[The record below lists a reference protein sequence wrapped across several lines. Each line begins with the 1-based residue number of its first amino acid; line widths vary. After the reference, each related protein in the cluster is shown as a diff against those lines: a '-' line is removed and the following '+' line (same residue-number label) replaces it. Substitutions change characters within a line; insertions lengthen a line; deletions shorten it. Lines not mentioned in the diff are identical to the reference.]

1 MLVQLQLCD
10 VFPSFWDNRKQKRVR
25 QKKLMYWCWCW
36 TIPNPL
42 RIVATLICVATKQ
55 TFQCWEA
62 ILCFQWNSWT
72 TDIWSV
78 CLCFYRKFKSMEN
91 FSLMFVSRVEMLKL
105 EMSNLGA
112 LTSLEHDVHNVKT
125 RSGLLLCQNLIIKL
139 SQFCQGLF
147 MSHGQ

>member
-1 MLVQLQLCD
+1 
-10 VFPSFWDNRKQKRVR
+10 
-25 QKKLMYWCWCW
+25 
-36 TIPNPL
+36 
-42 RIVATLICVATKQ
+42 
-55 TFQCWEA
+55 
-62 ILCFQWNSWT
+62 
-72 TDIWSV
+72 
-78 CLCFYRKFKSMEN
+78 MEN